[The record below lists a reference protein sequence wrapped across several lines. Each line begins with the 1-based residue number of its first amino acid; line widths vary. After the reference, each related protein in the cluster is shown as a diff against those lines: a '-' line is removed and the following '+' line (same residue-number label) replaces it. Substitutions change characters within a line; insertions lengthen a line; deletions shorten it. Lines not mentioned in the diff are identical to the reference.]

1 MSFLVS
7 AQMIQRSLASLSV
20 LFGTAVRGISAG
32 SRAFEYIHLT
42 PEYVVILLYITNTI
56 KK

>member
-42 PEYVVILLYITNTI
+42 PEYVVILLYIINTT

>member
-32 SRAFEYIHLT
+32 TRAFEFIQAK
-42 PEYVVILLYITNTI
+42 PELVYYDLIPLV
-56 KK
+56 